1 MKNTVILEMINNGE
15 IEELKNL
22 LQDEIYNDSLKG
34 NGTAKKRYAAMKRYF
49 KYPMQNNPALQMPCK
64 DITVHGET
72 YNSFVDGYTLVL
84 TTESIGELESY
95 DNSKNT
101 YFDVGKMVDF
111 SLAKSTEEMDL
122 NTILAEAKAKGYKY
136 KKTEIGIGQDFQ
148 YVFKYKDGY
157 FKVGLLDQAFSI
169 INDGEKAE
177 VYYTGSKSLLLIKTS
192 IGIAGILPFNP
203 KPDTEEKKTIIHVE
217 ELEKV
222 A

>member
-22 LQDEIYNDSLKG
+22 LKDEIYNDSLKG
-34 NGTAKKRYAAMKRYF
+34 NGTAKKRYVAMKRYF
-49 KYPMQNNPALQMPCK
+49 KYPTQNNPALQKPCK
-64 DITVHGET
+64 DVMVHGET

-111 SLAKSTEEMDL
+111 SLVTNVEEMDL
-122 NTILAEAKAKGYKY
+122 NTILAEAKSKGYKY
-136 KKTEIGIGQDFQ
+136 KKSEIGTGNEFQ

-157 FKVGLLDQAFSI
+157 YKVGLLDQAFSI

-177 VYYTGSKSLLLIKTS
+177 VYYINSKSLLLIKTS
-192 IGIAGILPFNP
+192 VGIAGILPFNP
-203 KPDTEEKKTIIHVE
+203 LVNVEKEKTVIVVD
-217 ELEKV
+217 ELLK
-222 A
+222 AA

>member
-15 IEELKNL
+15 IEELKAI

-203 KPDTEEKKTIIHVE
+203 EPDTEEKKIIIHVE

>member
-1 MKNTVILEMINNGE
+1 MKNTVILKMINNGE

-49 KYPMQNNPALQMPCK
+49 KYSMQNNPALQKPCK
-64 DITVHGET
+64 DVTVHGEK
-72 YNSFVDGYTLVL
+72 YNSFIDGYTFVL
-84 TTESIGELESY
+84 TTESIGEMESY
-95 DNSKNT
+95 DNSNNT
-101 YFDVGKMVDF
+101 YFKLDSMVDF
-111 SLAKSTEEMDL
+111 SLAKSIDKMDL
-122 NTILAEAKAKGYKY
+122 NTILAKAKAKGYKY
-136 KKTEIGIGQDFQ
+136 KKTEIGNSQDFQ
-148 YVFKYKDGY
+148 YGFKYKEGY

-177 VYYTGSKSLLLIKTS
+177 VYYTGKKSPLLIKTS

-203 KPDTEEKKTIIHVE
+203 VPDTEEKKTVIHVK
-217 ELEKV
+217 ELVNV